1 MSVTK
6 DQVALEKAEAKGRKE
21 AEKEFNAALK
31 KLNGENKE
39 KIKAIT
45 AAVKETA
52 AQAKAEIEDKS
63 TNKQVAEIF
72 KQLLVRLKEI

>member
-39 KIKAIT
+39 KFKAIIV
-45 AAVKETA
+45 AVKEAA
-52 AQAKAEIEDKS
+52 AQARVEIEDKS

-72 KQLLVRLKEI
+72 KQLFVRLKEI